1 MLSIKRTINDLMV
14 EPMLDVRED
23 PISKK
28 RMLELLNLN
37 TSDRNLIALIAAEI
51 AKWQNEKEKGNLS

>member
-1 MLSIKRTINDLMV
+1 
-14 EPMLDVRED
+14 MLDVRED